1 MTPFQP
7 VLFRTARGYEF
18 HVSSLHDVA
27 RVLAMAWSSKDCEF
41 YRSAACLAEQAGQGW
56 CTPRVAFDAFV
67 VAAHKQRRI
76 VQRGKLRD
84 RVARELAAIEPDN
97 FNPLRRAHPTRLRTR
112 EARKAVAMSQKSH
125 I

>member
-1 MTPFQP
+1 MTSFQP

-18 HVSSLHDVA
+18 HVSSLHDVVKA
-27 RVLAMAWSSKDCEF
+27 LAMAWPSKDCEF

-67 VAAHKQRRI
+67 VAADKQKRI

-84 RVARELAAIEPDN
+84 RVARELAAMEPDN
-97 FNPLRRAHPTRLRTR
+97 FNPPGIVYPARLRMRLTR
-112 EARKAVAMSQKSH
+112 KSVARSHKSH